1 RTAVASLPMPRCLQV
16 IADDLSGAAEC
27 AAALAQASA
36 SPAPLVVK
44 GPLPDSGSWVVDS
57 DTRAQDAAVAVERV
71 SAIVRAAS
79 ARRVGGELLFK
90 KIDSTLR
97 GHVAEEL
104 RAVLEV
110 PGAVQAAIVCPALP
124 TQGRTLKDGVLHVHG
139 QPRRDAAGLPV
150 NLMKLLAPIDEAA
163 LLLRPAPAQTAASL
177 ARELLSVLERG
188 TRVVAV
194 DAADAE
200 ELRRLALAIVIVSRS
215 VQLLA
220 TGAAGLCKALA
231 TELLQAG
238 GPEHPMLAPSRDH
251 PPIVTLVGSFS
262 PVTTQQ
268 VDELAA
274 QPDLHVA
281 RLDPADWFESTDAV
295 AQTVATAR
303 AHAEQ
308 GDPVVLAVTGH
319 APAAS
324 SRALVQR
331 MAEAALPLLQHAS
344 TLVLTGGDTARA
356 VLDRLGV
363 ERLQVLGELE
373 PGICLS
379 RDGTRFVVTKAGG
392 FGDSQSLVRVLRHLR
407 AVGGSKAT
415 EDRKE

>member
-1 RTAVASLPMPRCLQV
+1 MSRCLQV

-36 SPAPLVVK
+36 SPAPLVVT
-44 GPLPDSGSWVVDS
+44 GPLPAGGSWVVDS
-57 DTRAQDAAVAVERV
+57 DSRVREPAVAVERV
-71 SAIVRAAS
+71 AAIVRDACT
-79 ARRVGGELLFK
+79 RRADGELLFK

-97 GHVAEEL
+97 GHVAAEL
-104 RAVLEV
+104 QAVLEV
-110 PGAVQAAIVCPALP
+110 PDAVQAAIVCPALP

-163 LLLRPAPAQTAASL
+163 LLLRPAPAQTAAGL

-194 DAADAE
+194 DASDVE
-200 ELRRLALAIVIVSRS
+200 DLRRLALAIVIVSRS
-215 VQLLA
+215 VRLLA
-220 TGAAGLCKALA
+220 VGAAGLCKALA

-251 PPIVTLVGSFS
+251 PPIVAVIGSFS

-281 RLDPADWFESTDAV
+281 RLDAAAWLEAPAAV
-295 AQTVATAR
+295 AQTVATAQ
-303 AHAEQ
+303 ACAER
-308 GDPVVLAVTGH
+308 GDPVVLAVSGH

-379 RDGTRFVVTKAGG
+379 RDGARFVVTKAGG

-407 AVGGSKAT
+407 SVGGSKT
-415 EDRKE
+415 SEGGKQ

>member
-1 RTAVASLPMPRCLQV
+1 MSRCLQV

-27 AAALAQASA
+27 AAALAQASV

-44 GPLPDSGSWVVDS
+44 GPLPIGGNWVVDS
-57 DTRAQDAAVAVERV
+57 DSRAQDAAVAVARV
-71 SAIVRAAS
+71 AAIVRDAS
-79 ARRVGGELLFK
+79 THRASGDLLFK

-110 PGAVQAAIVCPALP
+110 PDAVHAAIVCPALP
-124 TQGRTLKDGVLHVHG
+124 TQGRTLKEGVLHVHG
-139 QPRRDAAGLPV
+139 QPRLGAGGLPV
-150 NLMKLLAPIDEAA
+150 NLMNLLAPVDDGA
-163 LLLRPAPAQTAASL
+163 LLLRPPHGQTAASL

-188 TRVVAV
+188 TRVIAV
-194 DAADAE
+194 DASDAE
-200 ELRRLALAIVIVSRS
+200 DLRRLALAIVIVSRT
-215 VQLLA
+215 VRLLA
-220 TGAAGLCKALA
+220 VGAAGLCKALA

-251 PPIVTLVGSFS
+251 PPIVAVVGSFS

-268 VDELAA
+268 VDELAG
-274 QPDLHVA
+274 QPDVHVA
-281 RLDPADWFESTDAV
+281 RLDPSTWLESPV
-295 AQTVATAR
+295 VVEQTVATAQ
-303 AHAEQ
+303 ACAER
-308 GDPVVLAVTGH
+308 GDPVVLAVTGN

-331 MAEAALPLLQHAS
+331 MAEAAEPLLRRAS
-344 TLVLTGGDTARA
+344 TLVLTGGDTARS

-379 RDGTRFVVTKAGG
+379 RDGARFVVTKAGG

-407 AVGGSKAT
+407 NVSGGKPSP
-415 EDRKE
+415 EGKE